1 MYPYI
6 NSGAAV
12 NPVCIRLHVS
22 FLLFIGRYIEEFSI
36 ISYLSEL
43 MKVMS
48 AFPDEVYPGP

>member
-48 AFPDEVYPGP
+48 AFPGEVYPGP